1 MQALRAE
8 GASALSAFFLNQ
20 FGVLPMKHNL
30 GQGRFGWALLYNSWS
45 SAIALRDSD
54 GWLYILKKFLFALIR
69 GPLFTRILR
78 TLSSLLLQNP
88 GFI

>member
-30 GQGRFGWALLYNSWS
+30 GQGRFGWALLYNAWS

-69 GPLFTRILR
+69 GPLFTSIPR

-88 GFI
+88 EFI

>member
-30 GQGRFGWALLYNSWS
+30 GKGRFG
-45 SAIALRDSD
+45 
-54 GWLYILKKFLFALIR
+54 
-69 GPLFTRILR
+69 
-78 TLSSLLLQNP
+78 
-88 GFI
+88 